1 MNKIKIK
8 KEGTSHKIF
17 IDDKDVSMSV
27 KKINISLDSTKIDG
41 QYALV
46 DIQFITEIDADLEGF
61 ITQSISD

>member
-8 KEGTSHKIF
+8 KEGDTHKVF

-27 KKINISLDSTKIDG
+27 RKINISLDANKING

-46 DIQFITEIDADLEGF
+46 DIQFIT
-61 ITQSISD
+61 